1 MGWKSEMKKRRE
13 KNSKKQIHT
22 RLAIGIPSTG
32 LMHIDTAQRLAG
44 LMFVLGHMR
53 TITPMVI
60 KTEGIG
66 VAEARNDIVRVAQ
79 DQQMD
84 QLLFI
89 DTDMTF
95 PPNVYE
101 VLSGHLKNGYLQDE
115 GYGRGSVPIEVVG
128 CNYSRRDGTGI
139 SVAMGMDGKRLS
151 SEKKGLIEVKGMGAG
166 MLLIDMKVFETI
178 DKPYFCDLT
187 LTEKVDNPNP
197 MSRILSEDFFFCNQ
211 VRSKGTEVYCDT
223 DLSMEIGHVGSTIF
237 GLKKIEI
244 AEPTQ

>member
-1 MGWKSEMKKRRE
+1 MSWKQDMKKRRE
-13 KNSKKQIHT
+13 RNNKKQTLT

-32 LMHIDTAQRLAG
+32 LMHIDTAHRLAG

-95 PPNVYE
+95 PHNMYE
-101 VLSGHLKNGYLQDE
+101 ILSGHLRKEN
-115 GYGRGSVPIEVVG
+115 INVVG

-139 SVAMGMDGKRLS
+139 SVALGMDGKRLS
-151 SEKKGLIEVKGMGAG
+151 SEKKGLVEVKGIGAG
-166 MLLIDMKVFETI
+166 MLLIDMRVFDTI
-178 DKPYFCDLT
+178 EKPYFCDLT
-187 LTEKVDNPNP
+187 LTEKVDDPNP

-211 VRSKGTEVYCDT
+211 VRSIGLKVHCDT
-223 DLSMEIGHVGSTIF
+223 NLSMEIGHIGHSAF
-237 GLKKIEI
+237 GLKKIKLT
-244 AEPTQ
+244 EPTQ